1 MIRHATALAALCLFA
16 APSFA
21 QDAMAPAQDA
31 MGAMAPAATIS
42 DEELALCLEQAAN
55 ITFPEAKAAA
65 DAGCHG
71 LHQGMDVM
79 GALKS
84 LGADHMGGDAMGSD
98 AMGTDAMG
106 TDAMGTD
113 AMAPKQ

>member
-1 MIRHATALAALCLFA
+1 
-16 APSFA
+16 
-21 QDAMAPAQDA
+21 MAPAPDA
-31 MGAMAPAATIS
+31 MGAMAPMTTIS

-79 GALKS
+79 GALES
-84 LGADHMGGDAMGSD
+84 LGAHDMGGDAMGSD
-98 AMGTDAMG
+98 AMGTDAM
-106 TDAMGTD
+106 
-113 AMAPKQ
+113 APKQ